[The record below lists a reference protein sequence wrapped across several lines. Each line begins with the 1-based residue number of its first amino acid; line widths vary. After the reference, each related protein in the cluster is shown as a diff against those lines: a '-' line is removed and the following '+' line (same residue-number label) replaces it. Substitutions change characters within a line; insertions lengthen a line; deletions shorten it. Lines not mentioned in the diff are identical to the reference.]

1 MTEATP
7 PTNDVRELED
17 AGLAGYAAADESAA
31 AAGAGPAPE
40 PAPPELE
47 PYSAEELAQI
57 TAGLSALGL
66 PAENLDAYQRAVL
79 ARTRPAFQM
88 LGIGEALAAYGI
100 GKGGGLEAMPP
111 WVRLVAG
118 VAVVGFTVVGARREF
133 ARGPNDP
140 EPDAEAGAS
149 GAA

>member
-1 MTEATP
+1 MSDAP
-7 PTNDVRELED
+7 QPSAAELELEG
-17 AGLAGYAAADESAA
+17 AGLAGYAVADDPAA
-31 AAGAGPAPE
+31 AAGGAPE
-40 PAPPELE
+40 PERPELE
-47 PYSAEELAQI
+47 PYTAEELAQI

-79 ARTRPAFQM
+79 ARTRPAFSM

-100 GKGGGLEAMPP
+100 GKGGGLDAMPP

-118 VAVVGFTVVGARREF
+118 VAVVGFTVAGARREF

-140 EPDAEAGAS
+140 EPDTE
-149 GAA
+149 GAAA